1 MKIARRGTRVSDVER
16 TVRFVQWLMEQGFP
30 TVPLHPAPHQP
41 VVIDGHAAT

>member
-1 MKIARRGTRVSDVER
+1 
-16 TVRFVQWLMEQGFP
+16 MEQGFP